1 MVLSPIDSQTASRV
15 FDKNAVT
22 FITERG
28 EVNED
33 SEASPNSALKT
44 LSRGMQLGLFDF
56 SINPHRDP
64 KTKSVGHAVHK
75 SDAYGPLR
83 SRTTAS
89 RRFAIL
95 NP

>member
-1 MVLSPIDSQTASRV
+1 MVLSPIDSQTVSRV

-33 SEASPNSALKT
+33 SEASRNSGLKT
-44 LSRGMQLGLFDF
+44 LSRGMQPGLFDF

-64 KTKSVGHAVHK
+64 KAKSVGHAG
-75 SDAYGPLR
+75 A
-83 SRTTAS
+83 
-89 RRFAIL
+89 
-95 NP
+95 